1 MRTDRSIHFE
11 TGLQAVGVPLTTM
24 VVWAAAGRNGGEGR
38 FGPPS
43 LWIQGN
49 VRNRAID
56 GLKHCT
62 TATRS
67 GFGLGST
74 GLQAVGVP
82 LTTMVVWAA
91 VARNAGEGRFHPPS
105 LWIRGAMCAIGT
117 STG

>member
-1 MRTDRSIHFE
+1 
-11 TGLQAVGVPLTTM
+11 M
-24 VVWAAAGRNGGEGR
+24 VVWVAVARNGGEGR

-56 GLKHCT
+56 GLKHCA

-74 GLQAVGVP
+74 GRQAVGVR

-91 VARNAGEGRFHPPS
+91 VARNGGEGRFGPPS
-105 LWIRGAMCAIGT
+105 LWIQGNVRNRAIDGLKHCATATRSGF
-117 STG
+117 GL